1 MREKAKTYAL
11 LVILGVPLVFHM
23 LFRTCGR
30 YVYGG
35 CRRSL
40 LGSFLVGQGG
50 VFAELVRSTEFLFT
64 AIVAVLLVFALLS
77 SARDRLPF

>member
-1 MREKAKTYAL
+1 MREKAKAYAL
-11 LVILGVPLVFHM
+11 LALLGVPLVFHM

-40 LGSFLVGQGG
+40 LGSWLVAQGG
-50 VFAELVRSTEFLFT
+50 VFAEFVRSTEFLFT
-64 AIVAVLLVFALLS
+64 AIVAVFLVVALLS
-77 SARDRLPF
+77 SARERLPF

>member
-1 MREKAKTYAL
+1 MLDKAKTVAL
-11 LVILGVPLVFHM
+11 VVVVGVPVVFHM